1 MIKIFKNKDN
11 LKNIKFEYNENCFI
25 ANEDSLKILKNLED
39 KSIDLIFADPPY
51 NLGKDFGNDSDSW
64 KCRKEYLNWCYE
76 WIDECFR
83 VLKDNGTFYVMN
95 STQNIPYINI
105 YIQEKYNVLSDI
117 IWSYDSSGVQS
128 KKKFGSLYEPIIM
141 ATKSSKAKY
150 TFNSQD
156 ILVEAKTGAKRKL
169 IDYRKNP
176 PQPYNTKKVP
186 GNVWEFPRV
195 RFKMEEYENHPSQ
208 KPEALMERIILA
220 SSNEGEIV
228 LDPFGGTFS
237 TASVAIKNNRKAI
250 SSDLNY
256 EYFKIGLRR
265 AKLFTEYDGEVLA
278 PDKSRKTKNTSK
290 SDHEK
295 TSVKKNIDGVI
306 EQIALTLE

>member
-1 MIKIFKNKDN
+1 MIKKFKNKDN
-11 LKNIKFEYNENCFI
+11 LDNIKFEYNENCFI
-25 ANEDSLKILKNLED
+25 ANEDSLKILKNIED

-51 NLGKDFGNDSDSW
+51 NLGKDFGNNSDSW
-64 KCRKEYLNWCYE
+64 KDRKEYLNWCYE

-105 YIQEKYNVLSDI
+105 YIQENYNVLSDI

-141 ATKSSKAKY
+141 ATKSSKSKY

-156 ILVEAKTGAKRKL
+156 ILVEAKTGAQRKL

-186 GNVWEFPRV
+186 GNVWEFSRV
-195 RFKMEEYENHPSQ
+195 RFKMSEYENHPSQ

-220 SSNEGEIV
+220 SSNEGDIV
-228 LDPFGGTFS
+228 LDPFGGSFS
-237 TASVAIKNNRKAI
+237 TAGVAIKNNRKAI
-250 SSDLNY
+250 SSDINY
-256 EYFKIGLRR
+256 NYFKIGLRR
-265 AKLFTEYDGEVLA
+265 TVLFTEYDGEVLT

-290 SDHEK
+290 VDHLKASNGKPNNEN
-295 TSVKKNIDGVI
+295 VK
-306 EQIALTLE
+306 EIAITLE